1 MAFPFSLLM
10 TWLGA
15 ALLWVAFHGTG
26 ATTPWGVYQEI
37 LGKGA
42 AIPPGTG
49 GSGNASGQ
57 QPGGPNAPASSTQST
72 LQAAGKATSQ
82 YIQSGNGND
91 IATDIGQDIKN
102 YVVPFGEGL
111 LGLGDQ

>member
-26 ATTPWGVYQEI
+26 ATTPWGVYQEL

-42 AIPPGTG
+42 PIPANTG
-49 GSGNASGQ
+49 ATGQNSGQ
-57 QPGGPNAPASSTQST
+57 QPGAQPAASGNSTANQAG
-72 LQAAGKATSQ
+72 QAAGN
-82 YIQSGNGND
+82 YINSGNGND
-91 IATDIGQDIKN
+91 IANDIGQFIKN
-102 YVVPFGEGL
+102 DALPFGEGL
-111 LGLGDQ
+111 LGMGDQ